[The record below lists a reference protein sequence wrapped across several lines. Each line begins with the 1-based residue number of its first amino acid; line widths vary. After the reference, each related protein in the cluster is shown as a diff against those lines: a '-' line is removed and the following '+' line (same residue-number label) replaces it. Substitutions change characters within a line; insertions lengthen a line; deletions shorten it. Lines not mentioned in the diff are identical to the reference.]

1 MAEAVI
7 ENHFLRDIKGNL
19 RAFGSQRMRCSKCN
33 AKYRRIPLSGKCTRC
48 GSKILPTVHIASVKK
63 YLDVSLRMAKEYHLS
78 DYTRQR
84 LELLQKDVNTLFPD
98 AGKQQKA
105 LTDFM

>member
-1 MAEAVI
+1 
-7 ENHFLRDIKGNL
+7 
-19 RAFGSQRMRCSKCN
+19 
-33 AKYRRIPLSGKCTRC
+33 
-48 GSKILPTVHIASVKK
+48 
-63 YLDVSLRMAKEYHLS
+63 MAKEYHLS

-84 LELLQKDVNTLFPD
+84 LELLQKDVNALFPD